1 MRRRLLPVVAVV
13 LGALFVAGRGA
24 GSQGPT
30 GVPAVAASSET
41 DPGRLAAQIGCP
53 VCHGQRGE
61 SPLSNIPSLAGQ
73 RSAWLEARLQDF
85 RHLGR
90 IGGEGVMPRYA
101 RNLSDQ
107 QIRALAA
114 AYSLDP
120 LPVPPRVVQASEVA
134 RGQTLYEQGD
144 PARQVLPCAT
154 CHGPTGGGTATPLI
168 PSLTGQHAGYVAYRL
183 GVYRHLPAR
192 QGEPEVQAMRTVAR
206 SLSDADIRAVAAYAE
221 QLPAR
226 SFR

>member
-1 MRRRLLPVVAVV
+1 MRKSLLPVLGVV
-13 LGALFVAGRGA
+13 LGVLAVAGRGA
-24 GSQGPT
+24 GSQGLT
-30 GVPAVAASSET
+30 RLPAAAASAET

-53 VCHGQRGE
+53 LCHGQRGE

-73 RSAWLEARLQDF
+73 RPAWLEARLRTF
-85 RHLGR
+85 RHLGLT
-90 IGGEGVMPRYA
+90 GGDGVMPRYA

-107 QIRALAA
+107 QITALAT
-114 AYSLDP
+114 AYSRDP
-120 LPVPPRVVQASEVA
+120 LPVPPRLVQASEVA

-154 CHGPTGGGTATPLI
+154 CHGPTGAGTATPLI

-192 QGEPEVQAMRTVAR
+192 QGEPEAQAMRTVAR